1 MTKQV
6 SGTGVLRKDAH
17 HKESIIHFKEYL
29 ILNSVVLEYFNVF
42 FFLKESVQLEIS
54 IKIF

>member
-6 SGTGVLRKDAH
+6 SGIGVLRKDAH

-29 ILNSVVLEYFNVF
+29 ILNSVVLEYFNF
-42 FFLKESVQLEIS
+42 FFPLKESVQLEIS